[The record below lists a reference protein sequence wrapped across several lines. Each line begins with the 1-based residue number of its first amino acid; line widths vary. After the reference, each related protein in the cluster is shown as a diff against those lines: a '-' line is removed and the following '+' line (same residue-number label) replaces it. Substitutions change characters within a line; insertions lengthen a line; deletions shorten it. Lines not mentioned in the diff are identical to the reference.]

1 MAGSLVQV
9 DTFTVSTAVSSIII
23 GGGTDSSSGID
34 FEINTDDVYMLAYSN
49 VGTET
54 DGRNVAVR
62 VTKTDGSGGG
72 SADTTANYDYA
83 YKVLNAGASF
93 SNANFPNE
101 NEWTYMFVDNVG
113 TGTSE
118 TASGIAYLYNF
129 NSASEFS
136 FITAEMVEVNLTPV
150 TKGNMGGG
158 VHTVAS
164 ASDGLYFFDDAG
176 GNIASG
182 TFTLYKVV

>member
-1 MAGSLVQV
+1 MAGQLVQV
-9 DTFTVSTAVSSIII
+9 ATNTVTSAVANVSLV
-23 GGGTDSSSGID
+23 G
-34 FEINTDDVYMLAYSN
+34 INTDDVYMLAYSN
-49 VGTET
+49 VGTVT
-54 DGRNVAVR
+54 NGRNVCVR
-62 VTKTDGSGGG
+62 VTKSG

-83 YKVLNAGASF
+83 YKVFNASSSF
-93 SNANFPNE
+93 GSAGFTNE
-101 NEWTYMFVDNVG
+101 NEWQYLFVDNVG

-136 FITAEMVEVNLTPV
+136 FITAEMVEVNLTPH
-150 TKGNMGGG
+150 TRGNIGGG

-164 ASDGLYFFDDAG
+164 ASDGLHFFDDAG
-176 GNIASG
+176 GDIASG

>member
-49 VGTET
+49 VTTST

-72 SADTTANYDYA
+72 SADTTSNYDYA

-93 SNANFPNE
+93 SGAGFE
-101 NEWTYMFVDNVG
+101 NISSWLYLFVDNVG

-118 TASGIAYLYNF
+118 TANGIAYLYNF
-129 NSASEFS
+129 NASEYS
-136 FITAEMVEVNLTPV
+136 FVTVDMVEVNLTPHSR
-150 TKGNMGGG
+150 GNQGAG

-164 ASDGLYFFDDAG
+164 ASNGLYFFDDAG

-182 TFTLYKVV
+182 TFTLYKVI

>member
-1 MAGSLVQV
+1 MGLVQV
-9 DTFTVSTAVSSIII
+9 ATNTVSSAVSSV
-23 GGGTDSSSGID
+23 TLTGID
-34 FEINTDDVYMLAYSN
+34 SDDVYMLAYSN
-49 VGTET
+49 VGTSS
-54 DGRNVAVR
+54 DGRNVCVR
-62 VTKTDGSGGG
+62 VTKSG

-83 YKVLNAGASF
+83 YKVLNASSSLGQYGTT
-93 SNANFPNE
+93 NE
-101 NEWTYMFVDNVG
+101 NEWTYLFVDNVG

-118 TASGIAYLYNF
+118 TANGIAYLYNF

-136 FITAEMVEVNLTPV
+136 YITAEMVEVNLTPHSR
-150 TKGNMGGG
+150 GNMGGG

-164 ASDGLYFFDDAG
+164 ASDGLHFFDDAG

>member
-1 MAGSLVQV
+1 MVQV
-9 DTFTVSTAVSSIII
+9 VEVLIQLLIMT
-23 GGGTDSSSGID
+23 
-34 FEINTDDVYMLAYSN
+34 ML
-49 VGTET
+49 
-54 DGRNVAVR
+54 
-62 VTKTDGSGGG
+62 
-72 SADTTANYDYA
+72 
-83 YKVLNAGASF
+83 KVLNAGASF
-93 SNANFPNE
+93 SNSNFTNE
-101 NEWTYMFVDNVG
+101 DEWTYMFVDNVG

-136 FITAEMVEVNLTPV
+136 FVTVEMVEVNLTPD

-164 ASDGLYFFDDAG
+164 ASNGLYFFDDAG

-182 TFTLYKVV
+182 TFTLYKVI